1 MSYYFAIIGILGLIL
16 CAGLGLF
23 TLLKNPRHLANI
35 GFTLGLFSLAVIEA
49 GCALVML
56 SPFKE
61 GFAHAGARILL
72 SGMASIPA
80 SWLLFSVVFA
90 RANQKE
96 VLARW
101 APAIVLCAAA
111 SLFFILKSGSLFEI
125 HDEVSLF
132 SDGTAYYALSPLGR
146 YLSVYLILGSVVNL
160 VHLENTLRSSSGSKR
175 WHIKYLIFGVGSVLA
190 YFIYL
195 SSQSLLFSSLGFET
209 VPLTAAVILVST
221 SMMAVFIVKHR
232 LLDVD
237 IFISRYV
244 IYNSLT
250 VLVVGLYLFT
260 VGIIAAGIRYFQ
272 VPFGYF
278 LTTLFIF
285 TSVLLLV
292 IFLFTTSLRRKAQL
306 FINKHFY
313 KHKYEFRDKW
323 METIEKISRKRSVSE
338 IRATLRDMI
347 SETTGA
353 KPVYLWLYDPVTSS
367 YQTGQ
372 EGVPETLKKVVFGCS
387 FASLLGKDPSPSPFT
402 VDEVDVNAPHAA
414 VLAGIFAG
422 TGTVLCTPLV
432 ADQEVIGFIMQG
444 PDQSSEPYIRD
455 DFEILTAMS
464 TQAAVQIKNLTMA
477 QELMAAKEVDTFS
490 RISTFIM
497 HDLKNLTNSLSL
509 ISQNAKHNM
518 DNPEFRKDTIKTID
532 GTVSRM
538 KSLIERLSSVPRG
551 MELKRV
557 ETDMKYFIGA
567 TLKKVHLPKDKEV
580 VIASDVDFMPPIYI
594 DHEAVEMVILNLI
607 VNAYD
612 AIDKEGIIKVY
623 AGCSGG
629 SVNIVVRDNGSGI
642 SSEFMDTA
650 LFRPFKTTKKNGFG
664 IGLYQCKT
672 LIEAHG
678 GSISV
683 ESAVGKGTSFTVTL
697 PAGANPGKTSG
708 QIRTSTA

>member
-23 TLLKNPRHLANI
+23 TLLRNPRHLANI
-35 GFTLGLFSLAVIEA
+35 GFTLGMLSLAVIEA
-49 GCALVML
+49 GCTLVLL
-56 SPFKE
+56 SPYKE
-61 GFAHAGARILL
+61 GFAHTGTRILL

-96 VLARW
+96 VLSRW
-101 APAIVLCAAA
+101 TPAIVLCAAA

-125 HDEVSLF
+125 HEEVSLF
-132 SDGTAYYALSPLGR
+132 SNGTAYYALSPLGR

-175 WHIKYLIFGVGSVLA
+175 WHIKYLIFGVGSILA

-209 VPLTAAVILVST
+209 VPLTAAVILIST
-221 SMMAVFIVKHR
+221 SMMAVFIVQHR

-250 VLVVGLYLFT
+250 VLVVGLYLLA
-260 VGIIAAGIRYFQ
+260 VGIIAQGIRYFQ

-323 METIEKISRKRSVSE
+323 METIEKISRKRSVSD
-338 IRATLRDMI
+338 IRSTLRDMV

-353 KPVYLWLYDPVTSS
+353 KPVYLWLYDPVTRS

-372 EGVPETLKKVVFGCS
+372 EGVPEPLKKIAFGCS
-387 FASLLGKDPSPSPFT
+387 FASLLEKDPAPFT
-402 VDEVDVNAPHAA
+402 VDEVAGNAPHVAA
-414 VLAGIFAG
+414 LAGIFAG

-444 PDQSSEPYIRD
+444 PDRSSEPYIQD

-464 TQAAVQIKNLTMA
+464 TQAAVQIKNITMA

-538 KSLIERLSSVPRG
+538 KNLIERLSSVPRG

-557 ETDMKYFIGA
+557 ETDMKDFMGA
-567 TLKKVHLPKDKEV
+567 TLKKVHLPKNKEV
-580 VIASDVDFMPPIYI
+580 VITSDVDFMPPIYI

-612 AIDKEGIIKVY
+612 AIDKEGIIKIY
-623 AGCSGG
+623 ANYSGG
-629 SVNIVVRDNGSGI
+629 SVNIVVQDNGSGI

-708 QIRTSTA
+708 QISTSTA

>member
-1 MSYYFAIIGILGLIL
+1 MSYYFAIIGILGFIL

-23 TLLKNPRHLANI
+23 TLLRNPRHLANI
-35 GFTLGLFSLAVIEA
+35 GFTLGMLSLAVIEA
-49 GCALVML
+49 GCTLVLL

-61 GFAHAGARILL
+61 GFAHAGGRILL
-72 SGMASIPA
+72 SGMASVPA

-96 VLARW
+96 VLSRW
-101 APAIVLCAAA
+101 TPAIVLCAAA

-125 HDEVSLF
+125 HEEVSLF
-132 SDGTAYYALSPLGR
+132 SNGTAYYALSPLGR

-195 SSQSLLFSSLGFET
+195 SSQSLLFSLQGFET

-250 VLVVGLYLFT
+250 VLVVGLYLLA
-260 VGIIAAGIRYFQ
+260 VGIIAEGIRYFQ

-292 IFLFTTSLRRKAQL
+292 VFLFTTSLRRKVQL

-323 METIEKISRKRSVSE
+323 METIEKISRKRSAE
-338 IRATLRDMI
+338 DIRSTLMDMV

-353 KPVYLWLYDPVTSS
+353 KPVYLWLYDPVTRS

-372 EGVPETLKKVVFGCS
+372 EGVPEPLRKVAFGSS
-387 FASLLGKDPSPSPFT
+387 FASLLWKDPAAPFT
-402 VDEVDVNAPHAA
+402 VDEVAGDAPDAM
-414 VLAGIFAG
+414 VLAGMFAG

-444 PDQSSEPYIRD
+444 PDQSAEPYIRD
-455 DFEILTAMS
+455 DIEILTAMS
-464 TQAAVQIKNLTMA
+464 TQAAVQIKNITMA
-477 QELMAAKEVDTFS
+477 QELLAAKEVDTFN
-490 RISTFIM
+490 RISTFLM

-518 DNPEFRKDTIKTID
+518 DNPDFQKDTIKTID

-538 KSLIERLSSVPRG
+538 KRLIERLSSVHRG

-557 ETDMKYFIGA
+557 ETDMKDFIA
-567 TLKKVHLPKDKEV
+567 TTLKKVHLPKDKGV
-580 VIASDVDFMPPIYI
+580 VITSDVDFMPTIYI

-623 AGCSGG
+623 ANYSGG
-629 SVNIVVRDNGSGI
+629 SVNIVVQDNGSGI
-642 SSEFMDTA
+642 SREFIDTA

-697 PAGANPGKTSG
+697 PAGDKTR
-708 QIRTSTA
+708 QYIRSN